1 MEMGLPVE
9 SNGLYFLDLHSL
21 TSKNIMDYNIDLET
35 IAVFK
40 ERAIDLMFQFGPA
53 LIKSLILLLVGR
65 YVIRLIMKV
74 FGKTLE
80 KYEID
85 PSLASFFKSFI
96 SALLWVL
103 LLISVATTLGM
114 EMTSFVAILGAAGLA
129 VGLAL
134 QGSLS
139 NFAGGVLILVFK
151 PFRVGDTI
159 EAQGTIGSV
168 ESIDILYTKI
178 RNFDNKVVTV
188 PNGAL
193 ANNSIIN
200 YSQKPTRRVEIK
212 VGVAY
217 GTDLKKTRQ
226 VILDVLKQDERIHG
240 EPEPVVKFTNF
251 GDSSLDLTIRVWV
264 DAADLWPVY
273 WDNMEAIKEA
283 FEANDIEIP
292 FPQRDVHHYYPEG
305 KQ

>member
-1 MEMGLPVE
+1 
-9 SNGLYFLDLHSL
+9 
-21 TSKNIMDYNIDLET
+21 MDYNLDLDN
-35 IAVFK
+35 IAVFREK
-40 ERAIDLMFQFGPA
+40 AIDLLFQFGPI
-53 LIKSLILLLVGR
+53 LLKSLILLLVGR
-65 YVIRLIMKV
+65 YVIRLMMKV

-85 PSLASFFKSFI
+85 PSLATFFKSFLN
-96 SALLWVL
+96 ALLWVL

-114 EMTSFVAILGAAGLA
+114 EMTSFVAVLGAAGLA

-159 EAQGTIGSV
+159 EAQGTIGEV

-178 RNFDNKVVTV
+178 KNFDNKMVTI

-193 ANNSIIN
+193 ANNSITN

-217 GTDLKKTRQ
+217 GTDLKKTRNI
-226 VILDVLKQDERIHG
+226 ILEALKLDKRIHAD
-240 EPEPVVKFTNF
+240 PEPIVKFTNF
-251 GDSSLDLTIRVWV
+251 GDSSLDLTIRVWA
-264 DAADLWPVY
+264 DATDLWPVY

-283 FEANDIEIP
+283 LEEHEIEIP
-292 FPQRDVHHYYPEG
+292 FPQRTLHHLNPEG
-305 KQ
+305 VKE

>member
-1 MEMGLPVE
+1 
-9 SNGLYFLDLHSL
+9 
-21 TSKNIMDYNIDLET
+21 MDYNIDLDNITVLRE
-35 IAVFK
+35 K
-40 ERAIDLMFQFGPA
+40 GIDLLFQFGPI
-53 LIKSLILLLVGR
+53 LLKSLILLLVGR
-65 YVIRLIMKV
+65 YAIRLLMKL

-85 PSLASFFKSFI
+85 PSLATFFKSFLN
-96 SALLWVL
+96 ALLWVL

-159 EAQGTIGSV
+159 EAQGTIGEV

-178 RNFDNKVVTV
+178 KNFDNKVVTI

-193 ANNSIIN
+193 ANNSMIN

-217 GTDLKKTRQ
+217 GTDLKKTRNI
-226 VILDVLKQDERIHG
+226 ILEVLKLDQRIHAD
-240 EPEPVVKFTNF
+240 PEPLVKFVNF
-251 GDSSLDLTIRVWV
+251 GDSSLDLIVRVWV
-264 DAADLWPVY
+264 DSENLWPVY
-273 WDNMEAIKEA
+273 WDNIEAIKEA
-283 FEANDIEIP
+283 FEQQEIEIP
-292 FPQRDVHHYYPEG
+292 FPQRTVRHLYPEG
-305 KQ
+305 K

>member
-1 MEMGLPVE
+1 
-9 SNGLYFLDLHSL
+9 
-21 TSKNIMDYNIDLET
+21 MDYDLNIDNLS
-35 IAVFK
+35 IIK
-40 ERAIDLMFQFGPA
+40 EKAIDLAFQFGPA
-53 LIKSLILLLVGR
+53 LFKALILLLLGR
-65 YVIRLIMKV
+65 YVIRLLIRLM
-74 FGKTLE
+74 TAALE

-85 PSLASFFKSFI
+85 PSLSTFFRSFL
-96 SALLWVL
+96 SAVLWVI

-134 QGSLS
+134 QGSLA

-159 EAQGTIGSV
+159 EAQGTIGAV

-178 RNFDNKVVTV
+178 RNFDNKVVTI

-193 ANNSIIN
+193 ANNSMTN
-200 YSQKPTRRVEIK
+200 YSQKPTRRVDFA

-217 GTDLKKTRQ
+217 GTDLKKTRK
-226 VILDVLKQDERIHG
+226 VILETLKKDERIH
-240 EPEPVVKFTNF
+240 EDPEPVVYFTNF
-251 GDSSLDLTIRVWV
+251 GDSSLDLTIRCWV
-264 DAADLWPVY
+264 DVADLWPVY

-283 FEANDIEIP
+283 FETNEIEVP

-305 KQ
+305 KKSN

>member
-1 MEMGLPVE
+1 MEPNLNLQEINV
-9 SNGLYFLDLHSL
+9 
-21 TSKNIMDYNIDLET
+21 I
-35 IAVFK
+35 K
-40 ERAIDLMFQFGPA
+40 EKAIELAFQFGPVLLKA
-53 LIKSLILLLVGR
+53 LILLIIGR
-65 YVIRLIMKV
+65 QVIKFLIRILSNA
-74 FGKTLE
+74 LE

-85 PSLASFFKSFI
+85 PSLSTFFKSFL
-96 SALLWVL
+96 SAVLWVV

-114 EMTSFVAILGAAGLA
+114 QMASFVAILGAAGLA

-159 EAQGTIGSV
+159 ETQGQLGAV

-178 RNFDNKVVTV
+178 RVFDNRVITV

-193 ANNSIIN
+193 ANNMIIN
-200 YSQKPTRRVEIK
+200 LSQKPTRRVEMK

-226 VILDVLKQDERIHG
+226 VILDVLKKDERIH
-240 EPEPVVKFTNF
+240 EDPAAVVYFTNF
-251 GDSSLDLTIRVWV
+251 GDSSLDLTIRCWV

-305 KQ
+305 KK

>member
-1 MEMGLPVE
+1 
-9 SNGLYFLDLHSL
+9 
-21 TSKNIMDYNIDLET
+21 MDYNLDLDN
-35 IAVFK
+35 IAVFREK
-40 ERAIDLMFQFGPA
+40 AIDLLFQFGPI
-53 LIKSLILLLVGR
+53 LLKSLILLLVGR
-65 YVIRLIMKV
+65 YVIRLMMKV
-74 FGKTLE
+74 FGKTLD

-85 PSLASFFKSFI
+85 PSLATFFKSFLN
-96 SALLWVL
+96 ALLWVL

-151 PFRVGDTI
+151 PFRVGETI
-159 EAQGTIGSV
+159 EAQGTIGEV

-178 RNFDNKVVTV
+178 KNFDNKMVTI

-217 GTDLKKTRQ
+217 GTDLKKTRN
-226 VILDVLKQDERIHG
+226 VILDVLSRDERILA
-240 EPEPVVKFTNF
+240 EPEPIVKFINF
-251 GDSSLDLTIRVWV
+251 GESSLDLIVRVWV
-264 DAADLWPVY
+264 SSENLWPVY

-283 FEANDIEIP
+283 FEQQDIEIP
-292 FPQRDVHHYYPEG
+292 FPQRILHHLYPEG
-305 KQ
+305 EKKE

>member
-1 MEMGLPVE
+1 
-9 SNGLYFLDLHSL
+9 
-21 TSKNIMDYNIDLET
+21 MDYNFDLET

-40 ERAIDLMFQFGPA
+40 ERAIDLMFQFGPV
-53 LIKSLILLLVGR
+53 LLKSLILLLVGR
-65 YVIRLIMKV
+65 YVIKLIMKV
-74 FGKTLE
+74 FGKTLD

-85 PSLASFFKSFI
+85 PSLATFFKSFLN
-96 SALLWVL
+96 ALLWVL

-139 NFAGGVLILVFK
+139 NFAGGVLILIFK
-151 PFRVGDTI
+151 PFRVGETI

-226 VILDVLKQDERIHG
+226 VILDVLKLDERIHP

-251 GDSSLDLTIRVWV
+251 GDSSLDLIIRVWV

-283 FEANDIEIP
+283 FEQHDIEIP
-292 FPQRDVHHYYPEG
+292 FPQRTLHHIYPEG
-305 KQ
+305 KER

>member
-1 MEMGLPVE
+1 ME
-9 SNGLYFLDLHSL
+9 YDLS
-21 TSKNIMDYNIDLET
+21 IDNL
-35 IAVFK
+35 AVVK
-40 ERAIDLMFQFGPA
+40 EKAIDLAFQFGPA
-53 LIKSLILLLVGR
+53 LFKALVLLLVGR
-65 YVIRLIMKV
+65 YVIRLLLKV
-74 FGKTLE
+74 MTKALD

-85 PSLASFFKSFI
+85 PSLATFFKSFL
-96 SALLWVL
+96 SAILWVL

-134 QGSLS
+134 QGSLA

-151 PFRVGDTI
+151 PFRVGDTV
-159 EAQGTIGSV
+159 EAQGTLGSV
-168 ESIDILYTKI
+168 ESIDILYTKV
-178 RNFDNKVVTV
+178 RNFDNKVVTI

-193 ANNSIIN
+193 ANNSIVN
-200 YSQKPTRRVEIK
+200 YSLKPTRRVEMA

-226 VILDVLKQDERIHG
+226 VILDTLKKDERIH
-240 EPEPVVKFTNF
+240 EDPAPVVYFTNF
-251 GDSSLDLTIRVWV
+251 GDSSLDLTIRCWADV
-264 DAADLWPVY
+264 ADLWPVY

-283 FEANDIEIP
+283 FEAHDIEVP

-305 KQ
+305 KK

>member
-1 MEMGLPVE
+1 
-9 SNGLYFLDLHSL
+9 
-21 TSKNIMDYNIDLET
+21 MDYNIDLDNITVLRE
-35 IAVFK
+35 K
-40 ERAIDLMFQFGPA
+40 GIDLLFQFGPI
-53 LIKSLILLLVGR
+53 LLKSLILLLVGR
-65 YVIRLIMKV
+65 YAIRLLMKL

-85 PSLASFFKSFI
+85 PSLATFFKSFLN
-96 SALLWVL
+96 ALLWVL

-159 EAQGTIGSV
+159 EAQGTIGEV

-178 RNFDNKVVTV
+178 KNFDNKVVTI

-193 ANNSIIN
+193 ANNSMIN

-217 GTDLKKTRQ
+217 GTDLKKTRNI
-226 VILDVLKQDERIHG
+226 ILEVLKLDQRIHAD
-240 EPEPVVKFTNF
+240 PEPLVKFVNF
-251 GDSSLDLTIRVWV
+251 GDSSLDLIVRVWV
-264 DAADLWPVY
+264 DSENLWPVY
-273 WDNMEAIKEA
+273 WDNIEAIKEA
-283 FEANDIEIP
+283 FEQQEIEIP
-292 FPQRDVHHYYPEG
+292 FPQRTVHHLYSEG
-305 KQ
+305 K